1 MVATSKLAAITAGA
15 ALVMAGCGS
24 SSKPTSTN
32 TTAAAAAAA
41 TASNAKPG
49 AGKKLVLIQ
58 GIKSDEFYITMGCGA
73 KAEAAKLGASIDV
86 TGPSDFSAPLQI
98 PIVNSITAQKP
109 DAVLIAPTDT
119 QALIGPM
126 KQMKDAGIKII
137 QVDTTVTDTSLA
149 VSSISSDNK
158 AGGVDAAKALAQLI
172 GDKGSVMVVNVKPGI
187 STTDARAQGFN
198 QEMQQNHPT
207 IKVLPVQYDQDD
219 PTKAAGI
226 VTSTLAAHSDLAGI
240 FATNVL
246 TAEGVATGLTN
257 AGAKAKVK
265 VVGFDA
271 GPKQVQDLQ
280 NGTVQALI
288 AQQPG
293 QIGAMGVDQAIN
305 ALTGKPTQAN
315 IATQLV
321 AITAANLATSQ
332 GALYKSSC

>member
-1 MVATSKLAAITAGA
+1 MVRKTKLAVVVAAGA
-15 ALVMAGCGS
+15 LVLAGCGS
-24 SSKPTSTN
+24 SSKSNATTG
-32 TTAAAAAAA
+32 TTAAGG
-41 TASNAKPG
+41 SGAKPG

-98 PIVNSITAQKP
+98 PIVNSVTAQKP

-126 KQMKDAGIKII
+126 KQMKDAGIKIV
-137 QVDTTVTDTSLA
+137 QVDTTVTDASLA

-158 AGGVDAAKALAQLI
+158 AGGVDAAKTLSQLI
-172 GDKGSVMVVNVKPGI
+172 GDKGSVIVINVKPGI

-198 QEMQQNHPT
+198 QEMQQNHPN
-207 IKVLPVQYDQDD
+207 IKVLDVQYDQDD

-226 VTSTLAAHSDLAGI
+226 VTATLAAHPDLAGI

-246 TAEGVATGLTN
+246 TAEGVATGLKN
-257 AGAKAKVK
+257 AGAKDKVK

-271 GPKQVQDLQ
+271 GPKQVADLQ

-293 QIGAMGVDQAIN
+293 EIGAQGVDQAIN
-305 ALTGKPTQAN
+305 ALTAKAVQQN

-321 AITAANLATSQ
+321 SITTANLASSQ
-332 GALYKSSC
+332 AALYKASC